1 LLLQIAAAA
10 FLNEDESRNEP
21 FQLPFAQTSSFH
33 GFQHLLPERQQ
44 KDTTR
49 QQIPEE
55 MEELVKIRY
64 DAVLETFGF
73 LNACN
78 IKEIRIPTPKINY
91 DLI

>member
-21 FQLPFAQTSSFH
+21 SSFH